1 MGEIERVVPSGLIEQ
16 WAYHLRRQR
25 ARAMDM
31 IWLIEQGFSVHDGRD
46 GVPTAD
52 ASERICR
59 EQRVIIEEVT
69 ALLDQYDAINLR
81 LPVTPEEDEAC

>member
-25 ARAMDM
+25 ARAMDT
-31 IWLIEQGFSVHDGRD
+31 IWLIEKGFSVHEGRD
-46 GVPTAD
+46 GVATID
-52 ASERICR
+52 ASDRTRR
-59 EQRVIIEEVT
+59 EQQAVVDEVT

-81 LPVTPEEDEAC
+81 MPVAEAEGG

>member
-1 MGEIERVVPSGLIEQ
+1 MGEIERRVPSGLIEQ

-25 ARAMDM
+25 ARAMDT

-46 GVPTAD
+46 GVPTVD
-52 ASERICR
+52 ASDRICR
-59 EQRVIIEEVT
+59 EQRVVVEEVT

-81 LPVTPEEDEAC
+81 LPTDAAEDGAR